1 MTHDRG
7 PFTLSSE
14 LLGTPLAEAYRGL
27 RATLLSKNGELPART
42 VLITSARAGEG
53 KTTTVANLGIMIGQ
67 GGGHALL
74 VDADS
79 RHPTLHHLLAVGAE
93 DAKPSD
99 GSRTLSRPPSA
110 RRGLADVIRN
120 GVEPEQAI
128 VPTPFQGVSLL
139 PAGTGAG
146 RSDDLFGSRRMAEVI
161 PALRD
166 HADLVLIDSPPC
178 LDCVD
183 AFELAGLVDGVLYVV
198 RAGDQDHAAQRR
210 VEAQLRRAKARMLGV
225 VFNGA

>member
-1 MTHDRG
+1 MTDAQG
-7 PFTLSSE
+7 PFILGRE
-14 LLGTPLAEAYRGL
+14 LLNTPLAEAYRGL

-42 VLITSARAGEG
+42 VLVTSARAGEG

-67 GGGHALL
+67 GGSHALL

-79 RHPTLHHLLAVGAE
+79 RNPTLHNLLAMGA
-93 DAKPSD
+93 DAQPSG
-99 GSRTLSRPPSA
+99 GSTAVARQPSA
-110 RRGLADVIRN
+110 GRGLADVIRN

-139 PAGTGAG
+139 PAGTDAEK
-146 RSDDLFGSRRMAEVI
+146 RHDLFGSRRMAEVI

-166 HADLVLIDSPPC
+166 HADLVLIDSSPC

-183 AFELAGLVDGVLYVV
+183 AFELASLADGVLYVV
-198 RAGDQDHAAQRR
+198 RAGDQDQAAQRR
-210 VEAQLRRAKARMLGV
+210 VEAQLRRARARLLGV